1 MDIAGLTIR
10 CNGINHK
17 DTGKITKCKGCGTHL
32 ARRDDGKL
40 FGVRRYTTEYGN
52 ERFAYS
58 CYAPTHKCDP
68 ERAKRYHEAA
78 QRDIDAGEMVRGQSV
93 IVARGRKIPKGIT
106 GTIHLGWRERLGATR
121 PRPTPIRGRVLHPH
135 KEPRCDQARLA
146 VDPTTSAAV

>member
-1 MDIAGLTIR
+1 MDIAGVTIR

-52 ERFAYS
+52 ERFVYS

-106 GTIHLGWRERLGATR
+106 GTITWVGESDWG
-121 PRPTPIRGRVLHPH
+121 PRARVQPQSGDAFFIPTKNLDVTKRV
-135 KEPRCDQARLA
+135 
-146 VDPTTSAAV
+146 TSE